1 MNDRDSSGRQRHR
14 RPWSEDDDRDLRQM
28 IEARE
33 SVAHIASTLQRT
45 QDAIRGR
52 AAQFKLILPS
62 ALRPWSR
69 HWRLRA
75 GNASPA
81 THPQKTQSGDPAS
94 DDGGK

>member
-45 QDAIRGR
+45 QEDR
-52 AAQFKLILPS
+52 KS
-62 ALRPWSR
+62 VV
-69 HWRLRA
+69 
-75 GNASPA
+75 
-81 THPQKTQSGDPAS
+81 
-94 DDGGK
+94 